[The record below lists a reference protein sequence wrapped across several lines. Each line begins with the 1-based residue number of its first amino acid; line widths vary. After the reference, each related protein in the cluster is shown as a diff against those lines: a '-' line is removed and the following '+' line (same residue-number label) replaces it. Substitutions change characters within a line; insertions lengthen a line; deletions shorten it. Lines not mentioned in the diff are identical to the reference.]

1 MSAVAVGPAR
11 LTLDAAVGGPGWDV
25 TVIEQS
31 GGSAQVTR
39 TGDAIVVR
47 IGDHDGHSP
56 AVPPA
61 LPPAGLPDGTD
72 PSTRTDRPA
81 TGTHRACC
89 TTVSCQPGGRVV
101 VDASAAPPALL
112 VRSGDVTLVPSTP
125 GEHGVAHLAADE
137 RLLVL
142 SAEAYDTL
150 PPALVILLRELPDRV
165 LGSDPA
171 ALLETLFEQIPVG
184 CGALIAPAQS

>member
-1 MSAVAVGPAR
+1 MSAVAVGPSR
-11 LTLDAAVGGPGWDV
+11 LTLDPAVGGSGWDV

-31 GGSAQVTR
+31 GGTAEVTR
-39 TGDAIVVR
+39 TDGAIVVR
-47 IGDHDGHSP
+47 LGDRD
-56 AVPPA
+56 
-61 LPPAGLPDGTD
+61 D
-72 PSTRTDRPA
+72 PSSA
-81 TGTHRACC
+81 
-89 TTVSCQPGGRVV
+89 TVSCEPGGRVV

-112 VRSGDVTLVPSTP
+112 VRSASVVLVPSTP
-125 GEHGVAHLAADE
+125 GERGVAHLGADE

-165 LGSDPA
+165 LGTDPA

-184 CGALIAPAQS
+184 CGALISAANP